1 MFVSLKKCSLLLT
14 IEGFDSWNDEIVV
27 ALFYELEDAHNDSND
42 VITIPDDCMNDY
54 KEFLKNPKF

>member
-1 MFVSLKKCSLLLT
+1 MLLT